1 MVLLLDGTL
10 LLGLGLPAELRM
22 HLHLSARALERAT
35 PPEQAWT
42 LQAYRRY
49 AQEVDPEAV
58 AEVVLR
64 VDHPDRPALLTR

>member
-1 MVLLLDGTL
+1 VRREVRPYG
-10 LLGLGLPAELRM
+10 
-22 HLHLSARALERAT
+22 
-35 PPEQAWT
+35 
-42 LQAYRRY
+42 RY

>member
-1 MVLLLDGTL
+1 
-10 LLGLGLPAELRM
+10 M

-35 PPEQAWT
+35 PPEHAWT